1 MSDYE
6 VYWFEVISE
15 INQKRKARADA
26 IRSLRRDFAK
36 WGFPRKRQAPF
47 YPVMLRDLPHVP
59 KPTAAYLR
67 ERANTIMA
75 CCVEPIRANVCGQ
88 DDAEG
93 DAKEAGRQWAFAAFE
108 AAVRIEEGYA
118 L

>member
-6 VYWFEVISE
+6 VYWFEVISD
-15 INQKRKARADA
+15 INQARKRRADEL
-26 IRSLRRDFAK
+26 RSVRSN
-36 WGFPRKRQAPF
+36 
-47 YPVMLRDLPHVP
+47 LRDLGIPLKRHDKLTEAVLRGFPHVP

-67 ERANTIMA
+67 ERANTVMA

-93 DAKEAGRQWAFAAFE
+93 VAKEAGRQWAFAAFE
-108 AAVRIEEGYA
+108 AAVRLEEGYA
-118 L
+118 